1 MVSSAG
7 LMAKPDESLPKRSE
21 APLMTQRVT
30 IAIRLIPWQDRAF
43 VRTFDRVRELV
54 VAEGLTINGPKA
66 AARAEELLRAAGF
79 PRARVEVTRSVDE
92 ALAHAAH
99 WTVWRDEPPAE
110 GG

>member
-1 MVSSAG
+1 
-7 LMAKPDESLPKRSE
+7 
-21 APLMTQRVT
+21 MTQPVT
-30 IAIRLIPWQDRAF
+30 LAIRLIPWQDRAF
-43 VRTFDRVRELV
+43 VRAFDRARELV

-99 WTVWRDEPPAE
+99 WTVWRE
-110 GG
+110 GPRSDGG